1 MNKISIN
8 GPLLSIIS
16 YCFAS
21 ISMTIINKYIV
32 SGEHFN
38 MNLLLLSIQSIVC
51 ILTVYI
57 LKLLGFINYKDFNLV
72 DIKNWFPVSFSLV
85 LVIYTGSKA
94 LQFLSI
100 PIYTIFKNL
109 TIILIAYGELL
120 WFNNKIT
127 RLTSFAFL
135 LMVLSSVVAA
145 YDDFDLNDLFN
156 KSMIGYFWMALNCLS
171 SAAYVLLM
179 RKRIKL
185 TGFKDWDSMAF
196 NNALSIPLLIVSSLI
211 IEDWSFDSLEKNF
224 PPSNRYLLL
233 STIAFSGAAAYDRLE
248 LVIRQPGA
256 FVRPHQ
262 RHILSYKKTNQK
274 SSMVGALNKLPVAA
288 SGLIFF
294 NDPATVKSV
303 SAIILG
309 FIAGIIYAIA
319 KQKQSKSNIESKE
332 SIIPLN
338 IKQQK

>member
-57 LKLLGFINYKDFNLV
+57 LKLSGFINYKDFNLV

-233 STIAFSGAAAYDRLE
+233 STIAFSGAAAVGISYTT
-248 LVIRQPGA
+248 A
-256 FVRPHQ
+256 WCVRTT
-262 RHILSYKKTNQK
+262 SSTTY
-274 SSMVGALNKLPVAA
+274 SMVGALNKLPVAA

>member
-85 LVIYTGSKA
+85 LVIYTGSKS

-145 YDDFDLNDLFN
+145 YDDFNLNDLFN

-171 SAAYVLLM
+171 SAAYVSYFFM
-179 RKRIKL
+179 KIDTVINKL
-185 TGFKDWDSMAF
+185 FKGFINEKKNQAYRFQRLGFNGVRFANCSFFITLTAF
-196 NNALSIPLLIVSSLI
+196 IVSIMLSL
-211 IEDWSFDSLEKNF
+211 
-224 PPSNRYLLL
+224 YH
-233 STIAFSGAAAYDRLE
+233 Y
-248 LVIRQPGA
+248 
-256 FVRPHQ
+256 
-262 RHILSYKKTNQK
+262 
-274 SSMVGALNKLPVAA
+274 
-288 SGLIFF
+288 
-294 NDPATVKSV
+294 
-303 SAIILG
+303 
-309 FIAGIIYAIA
+309 
-319 KQKQSKSNIESKE
+319 
-332 SIIPLN
+332 
-338 IKQQK
+338 

>member
-1 MNKISIN
+1 MVQATEKMNKISIN

-171 SAAYVLLM
+171 SAAYVSYFF
-179 RKRIKL
+179 
-185 TGFKDWDSMAF
+185 TETD
-196 NNALSIPLLIVSSLI
+196 
-211 IEDWSFDSLEKNF
+211 
-224 PPSNRYLLL
+224 
-233 STIAFSGAAAYDRLE
+233 T
-248 LVIRQPGA
+248 VI
-256 FVRPHQ
+256 
-262 RHILSYKKTNQK
+262 
-274 SSMVGALNKLPVAA
+274 NKL
-288 SGLIFF
+288 
-294 NDPATVKSV
+294 
-303 SAIILG
+303 
-309 FIAGIIYAIA
+309 
-319 KQKQSKSNIESKE
+319 
-332 SIIPLN
+332 
-338 IKQQK
+338 